1 MWQYITFI
9 WSIHPLAK
17 YKNTPYEPFYSLGS
31 KDVVP
36 GNQKFF
42 KDQSQKKESGEGWGV
57 GKGGE
62 RKGRKERQKKEG
74 EEERSEEEN
83 VKEKQLQNMQDNYKM
98 KIHACHY

>member
-1 MWQYITFI
+1 MN
-9 WSIHPLAK
+9 PL
-17 YKNTPYEPFYSLGS
+17 YSLGS

-42 KDQSQKKESGEGWGV
+42 KDQSQKKGSGEGWGV

-62 RKGRKERQKKEG
+62 KKGRKERRKKEG

-83 VKEKQLQNMQDNYKM
+83 ERKTAPKYARQLQNENTCLSLLKNIQEFQDS
-98 KIHACHY
+98 